1 MVNFAG
7 MEFIF
12 RFLPV
17 FLIIY
22 YVVPKRFRETVLLF
36 GSIVFYAVGELLFIP
51 VLLVATGLNFWLAKR
66 KKKKQMMVIAI
77 IIDVLILVVFKGLS
91 VWVSSDLLP
100 LGISFYM
107 FKMISYQV
115 DLYREEIS
123 PSPSLKNAALY
134 FCMFPQV
141 ISGPIMR
148 YEEGDFDFPRECS
161 LEKFEDGLKYFIIG
175 FGMKVLLADRL
186 AIFWNDMQMIGFA
199 SISTP
204 LAWLG
209 AAAYSLRLYFD
220 FWGYSLMAAGLSVML
235 GFPFI
240 RNFNSPYGAR
250 SISEFYRRWHM
261 TLGSWFRDYVYIPM
275 GGSRVNKGRIVLN
288 LLLVWLLTGI
298 WHGSGVNYVIWG
310 LLLGV
315 LVVSEKLFTGK
326 FLNKIPVLGNIYII
340 VLIPLTWVVFAI
352 NDLKE
357 LGTYFSRLF
366 PFFGEVGG
374 YINRSDFSNYLQ
386 TYGVL
391 LTAGILLCIPGV
403 SKLYEKYK
411 KNILVSIMLVVLFW
425 FSVYFLVSQAG
436 NPFMYFKF

>member
-22 YVVPKRFRETVLLF
+22 YLVPKRFRDTVLLF
-36 GSIVFYAVGELLFIP
+36 GSIVFYAVGELFFIP
-51 VLLVATGLNFWLAKR
+51 VLLVATGLNFWLGKR
-66 KKKKQMMVIAI
+66 KKKKNLMIAAI
-77 IIDVLILVVFKGLS
+77 VIDVLILVVFKVLG

-100 LGISFYM
+100 LGISFYI
-107 FKMISYQV
+107 FKMISYQA
-115 DLYREEIS
+115 DLYRGDIA
-123 PSPSLKNAALY
+123 PNPTFKDAALY

-148 YEEGDFDFPRECS
+148 YEEGEFGFERDYS
-161 LEKFEDGLKYFIIG
+161 LEQVEDGLKYFIIG

-209 AAAYSLRLYFD
+209 ALAYSLRLYFD
-220 FWGYSLMAAGLSVML
+220 FWGYSLMAAGLGVML

-240 RNFNSPYGAR
+240 RNFNHPYSAG
-250 SISEFYRRWHM
+250 SISDFYRRWHM

-275 GGSRVNKGRIVLN
+275 GGSRVGKVRIVLN

-310 LLLGV
+310 IILGI

-326 FLNKIPVLGNIYII
+326 YLAKIPVLGNLYVIF
-340 VLIPLTWVVFAI
+340 LIPLTWVVFAI
-352 NDLKE
+352 NDLKQ
-357 LGTYFSRLF
+357 LGIYFSRLF
-366 PFFGEVGG
+366 PFLGEVGG
-374 YINRSDFSNYLQ
+374 YVNRSDFVNYLQ
-386 TYGVL
+386 NYGVL
-391 LTAGILLCIPGV
+391 LAAGVLLCIPGV
-403 SKLYEKYK
+403 GKLYEKYK
-411 KNILVSIMLVVLFW
+411 KNIAVIILLVVLFW
-425 FSVYFLVSQAG
+425 YGVYFLVSQDG
-436 NPFMYFKF
+436 NPFMYLKF